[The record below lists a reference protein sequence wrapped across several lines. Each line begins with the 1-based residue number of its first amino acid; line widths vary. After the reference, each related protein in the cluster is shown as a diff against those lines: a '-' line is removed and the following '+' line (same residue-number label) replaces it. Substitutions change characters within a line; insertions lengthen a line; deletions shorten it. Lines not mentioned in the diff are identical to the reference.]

1 MCLLDEAWTYP
12 LIAPYPLFSHIFP
25 NAAACTNHY
34 LHRSLGMCSH
44 DLDARHEQGGCFA
57 IDAFKFNTHAMPSA
71 RFKFC
76 FHIQDHHQ
84 GARRRCRA
92 FPQHRLL
99 GSSSW
104 GRHCSRCSRWS
115 CTDLRSSG
123 HCSDSG
129 GVGYNTS
136 RTRMVHERR
145 PQTSGSVGKCV
156 GPEIGRRPFI
166 FTQMSCT
173 TQ

>member
-1 MCLLDEAWTYP
+1 VLDDALTDP
-12 LIAPYPLFSHIFP
+12 LIAPYPPFFNIFA

-34 LHRSLGMCSH
+34 LHRSLGMCSN
-44 DLDARHEQGGCFA
+44 DLDARSEQGGCFA
-57 IDAFKFNTHAMPSA
+57 IDAFKFNTRAMPSA

-76 FHIQDHHQ
+76 LPVQDHHQ
-84 GARRRCRA
+84 GARRRCRP

-104 GRHCSRCSRWS
+104 GRHCSRSSRWS
-115 CTDLRSSG
+115 CTDFRSSG

-145 PQTSGSVGKCV
+145 PQTSGSGSKCV

-166 FTQMSCT
+166 FTQMPCT